1 MTATL
6 DVYHFRGYTRSKLE
20 YQLED
25 VERKW
30 EAEKE
35 QRIELQS
42 ALKEEQKVRSD
53 LHWELK
59 TVSVQSNLDTM
70 VTLFR

>member
-1 MTATL
+1 MTTL

-25 VERKW
+25 IERKW
-30 EAEKE
+30 EQEKD

-59 TVSVQSNLDTM
+59 TVKT
-70 VTLFR
+70 TLLSTDSTR